1 MADGAGF
8 GSWFRKLLQRKRAE
22 RHIVHHKVSVDRVWG
37 DPSDVKWRSH
47 DAGAGQGVTRDMSA
61 TGVYFETDMKLH
73 QGSMIRF
80 TIDFDNPIGG
90 GKTQLECR
98 GYVVR
103 AEPHAGGKI
112 GIAVKLDEQHLRN
125 AKP

>member
-1 MADGAGF
+1 MTDGGGF
-8 GSWFRKLLQRKRAE
+8 RSLLKRLFQRKRAD
-22 RHIVHHKVSVDRVWG
+22 RHIVHHKVNVDRVWG
-37 DPSDVKWRSH
+37 DASDVKWRSV
-47 DAGAGQGVTRDMSA
+47 DVGSGQGTTRDLSA
-61 TGVYFETDMKLH
+61 TGVYFETDLKLH

-80 TIDFDNPIGG
+80 TIDFDNPMGG

-103 AEPHAGGKI
+103 AEARTGGKV

-125 AKP
+125 AMR